1 MPICLDCFLIKQ
13 FALHAL
19 FLILFSNSI
28 PLYYSCLLLLSAFIA
43 SQVPNK
49 SLIYSNYSNLG
60 ENNFPKF
67 PTKGLENVVDLKTHN
82 NPNLVDFPKAH
93 NFPKVQNLMLS
104 YAYHCCQFMPSTYEN
119 LIPGK

>member
-1 MPICLDCFLIKQ
+1 MQICLDCFLIKQ
-13 FALHAL
+13 FALDTL

-28 PLYYSCLLLLSAFIA
+28 PLYYSCFLLLSAFIA

>member
-1 MPICLDCFLIKQ
+1 MPSSIKYGVWGGKSLTTE
-13 FALHAL
+13 ANMWLHYE
-19 FLILFSNSI
+19 LFSNSI

-67 PTKGLENVVDLKTHN
+67 PTKGLENVVDLKIGN
-82 NPNLVDFPKAH
+82 
-93 NFPKVQNLMLS
+93 
-104 YAYHCCQFMPSTYEN
+104 
-119 LIPGK
+119 